1 MKKFTYLFLLA
12 LILNGCISTKQFN
25 SQIYDPIAVDDLHA
39 DIDYIHR
46 KLVRLHPKLDWYISS
61 VDLDFKFDSLK
72 KSINTPLNSYQF
84 YRELS
89 PVLYSIRQGHI
100 HATPRITKLSKKELI
115 ALNKKGKGPFSQF
128 EYEIFENRLFV
139 TTNKSNFNE
148 LKIGTE
154 ILSINNLNVKELLED
169 SRNLMGSD
177 GLNQTLYDHYSD
189 NILLS
194 DFSYKYGIQDSIS
207 FEFKWNDSIF
217 QKVINREKIGTT
229 KSSEV
234 EKLKV
239 KLTKAQKDSIKIL
252 NKYKNIHGFDPQK
265 ERYNRQL
272 SFQDADSTIALM
284 QIKSFTIGN
293 FKTFYKESFS
303 LLDRKKTPYLIIDL
317 RDNGGGRL
325 SDCTQLYAHLTK
337 DSTFTMIDRQLVTRK
352 SSMLHIPYFQG
363 GNTFNKILR
372 MPVAPIV
379 YTTFYFKTLQDTS
392 GNYYFDT
399 KYSKIQNKSLPSF
412 EGKVYVLING
422 GSFSA
427 SSIISSNL
435 KGNERAFFV
444 GEETGGTYNGT
455 VAGTMPIFELP
466 NSKVKVRFGLQLIAP
481 TEKTKIFGRGILP
494 NKTIIPTLNDRIEGI
509 DPELEWILNDI
520 KNKKTN
526 QSPD

>member
-1 MKKFTYLFLLA
+1 MKNLA
-12 LILNGCISTKQFN
+12 FLILLLFTLNSCISTKNYN
-25 SQIYDPIAVDDLHA
+25 SHIYDPIPVKDLHA

-61 VDLDFKFDSLK
+61 SDLEFKFDSLK
-72 KSINTPLNSYQF
+72 KRINTPLNSYDF
-84 YRELS
+84 YRKLS
-89 PVLYSIRQGHI
+89 PVLYAIRQGHI
-100 HATPRITKLSKKELI
+100 HATPRIAKFSKKELT

-128 EYEIFENRLFV
+128 EYEIFDNRLFV

-148 LKIGTE
+148 LKTGTE
-154 ILSINNLNVKELLED
+154 IISINNLNVKELIKD

-189 NILLS
+189 QILLS
-194 DFSYKYGIQDSIS
+194 DFTYKYGIQDSIS
-207 FEFKWNDSIF
+207 FEFNWKDSIF
-217 QKVINREKIGTT
+217 QKVIHREKIGVS
-229 KSSEV
+229 KSMEV

-239 KLTKAQKDSIKIL
+239 KLTKIQKDSIKSL
-252 NKYKNIHGFDPQK
+252 NKYKNIHGFDSQK

-272 SFQDADSTIALM
+272 TFQDADSTIALM

-337 DSTFTMIDRQLVTRK
+337 DSTYTMIDRQMVTRK
-352 SSMLHIPYFQG
+352 SSMLHIPYLQG
-363 GNTFNKILR
+363 GNIFNKILR
-372 MPVAPIV
+372 LPLAPIV
-379 YTTFYFKTLQDTS
+379 YSTFYFKTLQDAS
-392 GNYYFDT
+392 GNYYFDS
-399 KYSKIQNKSLPSF
+399 KYSKIQNKSLPSY

-435 KGNERAFFV
+435 KGTERAFFV
-444 GEETGGTYNGT
+444 GEETGGTFNGT
-455 VAGTMPIFELP
+455 VAGTMPIFKLP
-466 NSKVKVRFGLQLIAP
+466 HSKVQVRFGLQLVAP
-481 TEKTKIFGRGILP
+481 TEKTTIFGRGILP
-494 NKTIIPTLNDRIEGI
+494 NKTIIPTVNDRINGI
-509 DPELEWILNDI
+509 DPELEWIINDI
-520 KNKKTN
+520 TNNKTN